1 MSPRIM
7 PAGLVRPNCPPSPP
21 SPSLEALGLVIR
33 ARELAQKIAEQER
46 DKADLTQLV
55 LSEISGFFAG
65 ISQPGTPET
74 AEEMQA
80 ALMARVESVMRDH
93 Q

>member
-1 MSPRIM
+1 M
-7 PAGLVRPNCPPSPP
+7 PAGLIRPNCPPSPP

-33 ARELAQKIAEQER
+33 ARELAQEIAEQER
-46 DKADLTQLV
+46 NKADLTQLV
-55 LSEISGFFAG
+55 LSEISDFFAG
-65 ISQPGTPET
+65 IGQPGAPET
-74 AEEMQA
+74 PEEMQA

>member
-7 PAGLVRPNCPPSPP
+7 PAGLVRPNCPPSLP

-33 ARELAQKIAEQER
+33 ARELAQEIAEQER

-55 LSEISGFFAG
+55 LSEISDFFAG
-65 ISQPGTPET
+65 IRQPGAPET
-74 AEEMQA
+74 PEEMQA

>member
-1 MSPRIM
+1 M

-21 SPSLEALGLVIR
+21 SPSLEALGLAIQAR
-33 ARELAQKIAEQER
+33 ALAREIADQER
-46 DKADLTQLV
+46 EKADLTQLV
-55 LSEISGFFAG
+55 LSEISDFFAG
-65 ISQPGTPET
+65 ISQPGAPET